1 MSRDKKLIEAR
12 GISMRYSKT
21 RRSRE
26 SWALHDVDVELLS
39 GRALGIIGESGSGK
53 STLLRILL
61 GLQTPASGHVSITSR
76 SVNAQASAKSLHW
89 LRRLTGVVF
98 QDPYSSLDPRMRVG
112 KIVAEPLWALK
123 IPGDHQQ
130 RVADVLIQVGL
141 EPDTAEKYPHQF
153 SGGQRQRIALARA
166 IVHRPK
172 ILFGDEPFSALD
184 ITRRASI
191 IELLRKLKR
200 EQAMSMVLVSHDIPV
215 VQELCDDVLVM
226 SNGRVVEEGP
236 TEQVFLAPRVAA
248 TRRLLAAIPTL
259 PITHREKDFDR
270 DLGDNFFSR

>member
-1 MSRDKKLIEAR
+1 MSNKKLIDAH
-12 GISMRYSKT
+12 GLSVRYSHNRNDK
-21 RRSRE
+21 E
-26 SWALHDVDVELLS
+26 NWALREVDVELGT

-61 GLQTPASGHVSITSR
+61 GLQAPASGHVSITSR
-76 SVNAQASAKSLHW
+76 SVDATASAKKLHW
-89 LRRLTGVVF
+89 LRRISGVVF
-98 QDPYSSLDPRMRVG
+98 QDPYSSLDPRMRIA

-130 RVADVLIQVGL
+130 RVADVLTQVGL
-141 EPDTAEKYPHQF
+141 DPEAASRYPHEF

-184 ITRRASI
+184 LSRRAST
-191 IELLRKLKR
+191 IELLRKLKS
-200 EQAMSMVLVSHDIPV
+200 EQGMSMVLVSHDIPV
-215 VQELCDDVLVM
+215 VQELCDDVLVLDK
-226 SNGRVVEEGP
+226 GRVIEEGP
-236 TEQVFLAPRVAA
+236 CEQVFLAPRVAA

-259 PITHREKDFDR
+259 P
-270 DLGDNFFSR
+270 LS